1 MKPLT
6 RESTI
11 QTRTSEALTNSFNIT
26 QQKIKEIQKVQT
38 LSKMLS
44 EIKLENENLK
54 NEILELKELIKGK
67 ANGRK

>member
-1 MKPLT
+1 
-6 RESTI
+6 
-11 QTRTSEALTNSFNIT
+11 
-26 QQKIKEIQKVQT
+26 
-38 LSKMLS
+38 MLS